1 MVEHVSLEEQ
11 TIVQLECEPQN
22 QTKYYTH
29 PSSYASSQDN
39 ITG

>member
-1 MVEHVSLEEQ
+1 MVKHVSLEEQ

-29 PSSYASSQDN
+29 TPHLLMHLVKA
-39 ITG
+39 T